1 MTCGGLTEAKAFVR
15 DAFVNQG
22 RKPEDRRRL
31 ETVVVP
37 AVNYAD
43 RVRLN
48 IINLAVPEEKSRV
61 FGLWGEYERK
71 FET

>member
-48 IINLAVPEEKSRV
+48 NYKI
-61 FGLWGEYERK
+61 
-71 FET
+71 